1 VIEMALFSRKSQL
14 QQLLDTVDDWL
25 DVPNGV
31 KSGLPGRA
39 AKGGLIAAGG
49 LAALTAASA
58 GISALRQRADGQKEG
73 S

>member
-1 VIEMALFSRKSQL
+1 MPLFSRKSQP
-14 QQLLDTVDDWL
+14 QRLLDTVDDWL
-25 DVPNGV
+25 EIPNGV

-58 GISALRQRADGQKEG
+58 GISALRHREHAEDG